1 MKELYVDRIADI
13 MGIKSWQVENCVE
26 MFADGDTIPFIS
38 RYRKEKTGG
47 MDDAQVAELKH
58 YIDVFNEMEKRKE
71 TVLKTISESGS
82 LTEDLKKQIEN
93 CVNSTEL
100 EDLYL
105 PFRPKRRTRATVARE
120 LGLEP
125 LADLMWNVRSR
136 YPSSDASKFVK

>member
-58 YIDVFNEMEKRKE
+58 YIDVFNEMEKRTE

-125 LADLMWNVRSR
+125 LDRKSTRLN
-136 YPSSDASKFVK
+136 SSHRL

>member
-82 LTEDLKKQIEN
+82 LTEDLKEQIEN

-105 PFRPKRRTRATVARE
+105 PFRPKRRTRATAARE

-136 YPSSDASKFVK
+136 YPPQIS